1 MQMSIWVFTVIMTNK
16 RGAWKHSKNIPGRLR
31 ADGDWAVAGGPMTSW
46 WSLPVQ
52 RNLDPGW
59 DPDDGELHQL
69 PFSAELGFGE
79 IHLRVLSHE
88 PAAATRDTRQCC
100 HRSHTKRRRH
110 HDRSRASRS
119 GRREASSKHAQTHI
133 ASSWVWCQIKHLG
146 FHAGCRR
153 IFTTCFKTTLNNT
166 NKKHVEITAQLSFS
180 ILLVIQMSI
189 SSKSDSYSLVAT
201 SLAQMM
207 HSALFWPSLMKW
219 SRTIESLVWC

>member
-110 HDRSRASRS
+110 RDRSRASRS
-119 GRREASSKHAQTHI
+119 GRREASSKHAHCIRWPTLP
-133 ASSWVWCQIKHLG
+133 A
-146 FHAGCRR
+146 AGCDAKSNTLVSMPVAEGYLPHALKPLWTTPIKNTLKLQHSFLFPFYWWFKWAFPPNQTR
-153 IFTTCFKTTLNNT
+153 IPLLLRPWHKWC
-166 NKKHVEITAQLSFS
+166 
-180 ILLVIQMSI
+180 ILLY
-189 SSKSDSYSLVAT
+189 SD
-201 SLAQMM
+201 
-207 HSALFWPSLMKW
+207 P
-219 SRTIESLVWC
+219 R